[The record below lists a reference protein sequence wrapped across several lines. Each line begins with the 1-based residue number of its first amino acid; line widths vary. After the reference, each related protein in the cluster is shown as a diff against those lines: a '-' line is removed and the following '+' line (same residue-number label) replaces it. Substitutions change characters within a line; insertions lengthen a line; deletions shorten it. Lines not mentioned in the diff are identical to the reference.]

1 MKGIRL
7 IEAIR
12 LELNKRE
19 VVPISDNEFS
29 KEYLDR
35 SRSYISVMKH
45 KQLDISESALLAL
58 YRNLY
63 GLSTTWKQI
72 AESSSMATSSRT
84 WQNHLLFKR
93 LSDVVWRDITEEAI
107 Q

>member
-1 MKGIRL
+1 MKGIEL

-19 VVPISDNEFS
+19 VMRISDNEFS
-29 KEYLDR
+29 KEYLNR

-58 YRNLY
+58 YRNLN
-63 GLSTTWKQI
+63 GLSITWKEI
-72 AESSSMATSSRT
+72 AESSSMSTSSRT
-84 WQNHLLFKR
+84 WENYLFFKR
-93 LSDVVWRDITEEAI
+93 LSEVVLGDITAEALH
-107 Q
+107 